1 MARLGPLYVLSK
13 PTGTPENFPTVRALN
28 VGAHGS
34 VKGTKGCGLVVEC
47 QIRPCFCQ
55 ICTLLLF
62 GSCASKHEG
71 VLVGFLSVE
80 VPDLD
85 DHFKENNVTATRF
98 KDQPLDH
105 VEGLMIQGAR
115 SK

>member
-1 MARLGPLYVLSK
+1 MLELMGLLRAPKGVDWLS
-13 PTGTPENFPTVRALN
+13 N
-28 VGAHGS
+28 VKF
-34 VKGTKGCGLVVEC
+34 V
-47 QIRPCFCQ
+47 PCFCQ

-85 DHFKENNVTATRF
+85 DHFKENDVTATRF

-105 VEGLMIQGAR
+105 VEGCMIQGAR
-115 SK
+115 FK